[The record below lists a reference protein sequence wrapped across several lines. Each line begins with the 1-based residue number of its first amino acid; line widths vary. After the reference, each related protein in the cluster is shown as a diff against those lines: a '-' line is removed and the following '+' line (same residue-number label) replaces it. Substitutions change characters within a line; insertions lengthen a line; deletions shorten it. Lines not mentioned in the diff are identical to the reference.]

1 MIEIFPNRLDGAPC
15 EVHHTD
21 KRMTILDFLNSILA
35 KPLAP
40 LEPFALNVKVEGEF
54 VDLVDWPKFVFK
66 PSDYVEMRI
75 EPRGTDPFSI
85 TIALFAGVKAVFS
98 LLVPALP
105 GTPKQPGQGD
115 TISSSSAKGNK
126 VKLGDPIREAFG
138 LNKIYGDYLVPPR
151 KEFTDTKTQWTY
163 LFLNIGKGRF
173 QISANNVRIGDTPLA
188 SLGSDAS
195 YQIFEPGEDVSGNGA
210 SQWWHSA
217 SEVGASSTGAAGLEL
232 TFTSNLTPVASAA
245 AFTFSGYSIT
255 IPPGQ
260 GSFPGDWGVG
270 LILRVIAP
278 YNYDVLAGSGTARDV
293 VQGPLGMLNPTV
305 GQRIEVS
312 GNNAGI
318 YFVNSYTPGSP
329 AQMTLNYEWGSPAND
344 LLIGSGPAAIG
355 PAGLRFKITSRSAS
369 TITVDRLLDDGSV
382 DTGFPGFD
390 PLTSSISSVAVDA
403 LSGSGGWRGPFAAV
417 PEREVTSYV
426 QVDTFLPQGLTGI
439 DAKGNQYARTAR
451 YEVQYRRLGSNDAW
465 TSLFFSHSAN
475 TLDQIAFT
483 DGFSISP
490 PICPEVR
497 MRKILPDVSGAQE
510 RGTIQWYG
518 LRGRIDRAPTSY
530 PGCTTLAVRVRSS
543 DRIAAQTES
552 LIWVEALRVLP
563 IREGG
568 QWRPDQP
575 TRALAPAAAYVAK
588 TLGYSEDQIDFEEL
602 DRLAATWDNRL
613 DQFDNQYVSQSTG
626 ADVLNEIFNVGF
638 AELTIDQGRI
648 RPVRDEPR
656 SVFEQMY
663 SAQNMTQGL
672 RLEQSILNPSDF
684 DGVQVT
690 YVDRNTWTETT
701 VDCKLPGD
709 SFLKVEKVAGTGI
722 TSRLK
727 AYQFGMRRRR
737 VQRFRTDSLTWSTE
751 LDALVSGSRYLS
763 YCAVSAD
770 IPSRSQSAL
779 LVGATLGNGL
789 VLLESS
795 EPLDWSKPGPY
806 AVALRKPDGSVSGP
820 FAALRI
826 DDYRLTIPSLD
837 FTPDV
842 SWDIEPPHLMF
853 GPVETWTYPVL
864 ITDIN
869 PQGVTGANV
878 EAVGYDARVYLSDDE
893 PLP

>member
-15 EVHHTD
+15 EVHRTD
-21 KRMTILDFLNSILA
+21 KRMTVLAFLNSILA
-35 KPLAP
+35 KPLEP
-40 LEPFALNVKVEGEF
+40 LEPFALTVKVEGE
-54 VDLVDWPKFVFK
+54 VIELADWPTFIFK

-115 TISSSSAKGNK
+115 SISASTVKGNK

-151 KEFTDTKTQWTY
+151 KEFSDTKTQWTY

-195 YQIFEPGEDVSGNGA
+195 YQIFEPGENVSGNPA

-217 SEVGASSTGAAGLEL
+217 NEVGASSTGAAGLEL
-232 TFTSNLTPVASAA
+232 TFTSSVTPAASAT
-245 AFTFSGYSIT
+245 AFTFSGYTVS

-260 GSFPGDWGVG
+260 GAFPGDWGVG
-270 LILRVIAP
+270 LTLRIVAP
-278 YNYDVLAGSGTARDV
+278 YSYEVVAGVGTARDIIK
-293 VQGPLGMLNPTV
+293 GPLGMLNPTV

-329 AQMTLNYEWGSPAND
+329 GQMTLNYEWGSAAND
-344 LLIGSGPAAIG
+344 LLIGTGPAAIG
-355 PAGLRFKITSRSAS
+355 PAGLRFKITSITS
-369 TITVDRLLDDGSV
+369 TSITVDRLLDDGSV

-390 PLTSSISSVAVDA
+390 PLTSSISSVSVDA

-439 DAKGNQYARTAR
+439 DSKGNQFARTAQ
-451 YEVQYRRLGSNDAW
+451 YEVQYRRLGSSDAW
-465 TSLFFSHSAN
+465 TSVVFTHSAN
-475 TLDQIAFT
+475 TLDQIAYT
-483 DGFSISP
+483 DGFAISP

-497 MRKILPDVSGAQE
+497 MRKLQPTVSGTQE

-530 PGCTTLAVRVRSS
+530 AGCTTLAVKVRSS

-552 LIWVEALRVLP
+552 LIWVEATRLLP
-563 IREGG
+563 VRENGV
-568 QWRPDQP
+568 WLPMQP
-575 TRALAPAAAYVAK
+575 TRGLAPAAIYVAK
-588 TLGYSEDQIDFEEL
+588 SLGYSEDSIDLEEV
-602 DRLAATWDNRL
+602 DRLADIWNARL
-613 DQFDNQYVSQSTG
+613 DQFDNQYTNQSTG

-638 AELTIDQGRI
+638 SELTIDHGRI

-656 SVFEQMY
+656 TVFEQMY
-663 SAQNMTQGL
+663 SAQNMTRGL

-690 YVDRNTWTETT
+690 YIDRNTWVEST
-701 VDCKLPGD
+701 VDCKLPDDGF
-709 SFLKVEKVAGTGI
+709 SKVEKVSGTGI

-737 VQRFRTDSLTWSTE
+737 VQRYRTDSFTWSTE

-770 IPSRSQSAL
+770 VPSRSQSAL
-779 LVGATLGNGL
+779 LLGFTAGNGL

-820 FAALRI
+820 YVATRV
-826 DDYRLTIPSLD
+826 DEYRLTVASLD
-837 FTPDV
+837 FSPDT
-842 SWDIEPPHLMF
+842 SWQIEPPHLMF

-864 ITDIN
+864 ISDIK

-878 EAVGYDARVYLSDDE
+878 EAVGYDARVYLSDNE